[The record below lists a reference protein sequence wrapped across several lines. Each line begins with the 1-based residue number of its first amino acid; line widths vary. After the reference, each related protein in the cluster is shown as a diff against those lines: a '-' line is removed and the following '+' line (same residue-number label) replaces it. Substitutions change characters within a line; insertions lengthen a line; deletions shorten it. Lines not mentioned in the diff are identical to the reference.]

1 MLVKLHRSLFLLVGV
16 SFLLPALASGA
27 TDNETLTI
35 NATVGDRAKLVLAPT
50 TINFPDEDPDL
61 VDPIPADENAVSV
74 LCNVRTTGAGV
85 STLTCLA
92 DGDLTGGGTDIPI
105 ANVTWTATG
114 GGYQPGTMSTAVAQT
129 VGSFTGSGANTG
141 TLSYFL
147 ANSWSYEM
155 GSYSQTVQYTLT
167 TP

>member
-1 MLVKLHRSLFLLVGV
+1 MKLSRSLVLLVGV
-16 SFLLPALASGA
+16 SFLLPALALAA

-35 NATVGDRAKLVLAPT
+35 NATVAARAKLVLAPT
-50 TINFPDEDPDL
+50 TINFPDADPDA
-61 VDPIPADENAVSV
+61 VDPIPANENAVSV

-92 DGDLTGGGTDIPI
+92 DGDLVAAGATDIPI
-105 ANVTWTATG
+105 TNVSWAATG
-114 GGYQPGTMSTAVAQT
+114 AGYSAGAMSAATAQA

-141 TLSYFL
+141 TLSFFL
-147 ANSWSYEM
+147 ANSWSYEI
-155 GSYSQTVQYTLT
+155 GNYTQTVQYTLT